1 MPVLFEEA
9 DGVYIKLQEKDRK
22 DEKQDKAEI
31 KIRIAYDRWKK
42 TGPDRY
48 PLENKVVV
56 ARFSKAKEFQEYRE
70 QRLHRSMIWM
80 K

>member
-42 TGPDRY
+42 DRSGS
-48 PLENKVVV
+48 LSSGK
-56 ARFSKAKEFQEYRE
+56 
-70 QRLHRSMIWM
+70 
-80 K
+80 